1 MLTSRVCW
9 SSRVP
14 TYGARDWRSP
24 RVRSWTFS
32 PATIVGWNTSNR
44 TSASPVKS
52 RTHGIQNC
60 INHGVLFLV
69 SPFKTKQHFFLW
81 TQATKTVL
89 TKTKSDLGSKNAKV
103 FFFFGGGFTWIFKGW
118 FFNKQHVLWFETNSL
133 EQMVGELAVRLY
145 LIIFFYTHT
154 DSQRVTVSTYY
165 KGPLFTTSCIQM
177 TYMSWFQMDLDTS
190 GSLLAARQARS
201 CIMYINPSSPDK
213 RTNNDGR
220 KTTSQI
226 PCCRFRESIIL

>member
-1 MLTSRVCW
+1 MAPETEGVRGCDPEPS
-9 SSRVP
+9 VP
-14 TYGARDWRSP
+14 RPLSVEIRRIAHPPHQWNHAHMEFRIVLITAY
-24 RVRSWTFS
+24 FS
-32 PATIVGWNTSNR
+32 LCPLSKQNNT
-44 TSASPVKS
+44 
-52 RTHGIQNC
+52 
-60 INHGVLFLV
+60 
-69 SPFKTKQHFFLW
+69 FFLW

-103 FFFFGGGFTWIFKGW
+103 FFFLGGGFTWIFKGW
-118 FFNKQHVLWFETNSL
+118 FFNKQHLLWFETNSL